1 MLEHGSRVHYVYCNK
16 KPLPPVLVVCTEML
30 LTAVSIA
37 GGLNKLRE
45 LLEKTKRKTV
55 FDCDLSNP
63 NDPDYLRDLVV
74 VVNSMAMSENSRIV
88 MSDEMK
94 KTFNFAPFSSLW
106 ETDDEREFL
115 IECFHSQL
123 RVHNTNQLEMGVH
136 RLESVGNDE
145 FWCVKPI
152 GSGLCPFASLFNHSC
167 DANVKRTC
175 FDNKIAFVVVK
186 PIEAGDQLFLSYGYS
201 SCRMPREN
209 RRKCLQR
216 FSFHCECEACVRDFP
231 QTRDLPRLD
240 SNFVDPEFKT
250 MNSADAIREFKQNCE
265 YIEKN
270 IGNHPSYETTLSLIH
285 NDHLLNQISKEF
297 V

>member
-1 MLEHGSRVHYVYCNK
+1 MLEHASRVHHVQCNK

-37 GGLNKLRE
+37 GGLNDLRQ
-45 LLEKTKRKTV
+45 LLEKTERKTV
-55 FDCDLSNP
+55 FDFDLSDK
-63 NDPDYLRDLVV
+63 NDPEYLKNLIT
-74 VVNSMAMSENSRIV
+74 VVNSMAMSENSKIV
-88 MSDEMK
+88 MTEKMK

-106 ETDDEREFL
+106 ETEDEREFL
-115 IECFHSQL
+115 IECFHNQL
-123 RVHNTNQLEMGVH
+123 RIHNTNQLEMGVH
-136 RLESVGNDE
+136 RLESADDGD

-152 GSGLCPFASLFNHSC
+152 GSGLCPFASLINHSC
-167 DANVKRTC
+167 DANVKRVT
-175 FDNKIAFVVVK
+175 FENKIAFVVAK

-201 SCRMPREN
+201 SCRMPREE
-209 RRKCLQR
+209 RRNHLQR
-216 FSFHCECEACVRDFP
+216 FSFQCECEACVRDFP

-240 SNFVDPEFKT
+240 SNFADPDFKT
-250 MNSADAIREFKQNCE
+250 EKISDAIREFKQNCE

-270 IGNHPSYETTLSLIH
+270 IKNHPCYETTLCSIH